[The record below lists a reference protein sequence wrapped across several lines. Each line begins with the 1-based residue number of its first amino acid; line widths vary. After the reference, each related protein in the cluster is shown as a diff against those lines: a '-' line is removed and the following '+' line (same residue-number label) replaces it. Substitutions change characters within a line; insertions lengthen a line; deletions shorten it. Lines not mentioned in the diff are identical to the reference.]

1 MEEVPGSILT
11 GDIFFHKSYLLFLC
25 KPLVPT
31 LPTLFNYDKT
41 RFIKEQKQL
50 ILKNNFY

>member
-1 MEEVPGSILT
+1 MEEVPGSIPT
-11 GDIFFHKSYLLFLC
+11 GDIIFYKSYLLFLC

-41 RFIKEQKQL
+41 RFIIEQKQL
-50 ILKNNFY
+50 ILDNNFY